1 MKNIFLFFFLFDII
15 DMIGEIGGN
24 MNNKGQAL
32 IEFVLILPIFILILF
47 AVIDFGIIFNKKS
60 NLENDSVDIINLY
73 RNGTTFS
80 EIEELYDDNKID
92 ISADGEY
99 YKFTISTSI
108 NLITPGLNRIL
119 GDPYVID
126 VERIVPYA

>member
-1 MKNIFLFFFLFDII
+1 
-15 DMIGEIGGN
+15 MIGEIGGN

-47 AVIDFGIIFNKKS
+47 SVIDLGIIFNKKS
-60 NLENDSVDIINLY
+60 SLENDSVDIINLFK
-73 RNGTTFS
+73 NGKS
-80 EIEELYDDNKID
+80 LDEIEELYKDNNID
-92 ISADGEY
+92 VSNDGEY

-119 GDPYVID
+119 GEPYVID
-126 VERIVPYA
+126 VERVVPYA

>member
-1 MKNIFLFFFLFDII
+1 
-15 DMIGEIGGN
+15 MIGEIGGN
-24 MNNKGQAL
+24 MNNKGQVL

-73 RNGTTFS
+73 KNGTTFS
-80 EIEELYDDNKID
+80 EIEDLYDDNKIEV
-92 ISADGEY
+92 SNDGEY

-119 GDPYVID
+119 GEPYVIY
-126 VERIVPYA
+126 VERIVPYV

>member
-60 NLENDSVDIINLY
+60 SLENDSVDIINLY
-73 RNGTTFS
+73 KNGKS
-80 EIEELYDDNKID
+80 LNELDELYEDNKID
-92 ISADGEY
+92 ISNDGEY

-119 GDPYVID
+119 GEPYVIY

>member
-1 MKNIFLFFFLFDII
+1 MKNIFLFFLQFDII

-24 MNNKGQAL
+24 MNNRGQAL

-73 RNGTTFS
+73 KNGKS
-80 EIEELYDDNKID
+80 LNDLDELYEDNKID
-92 ISADGEY
+92 ISNDGEY

-119 GDPYVID
+119 GEPYVIY